1 MRVAIHTL
9 RKIQNSNPDR
19 SQKETSKGPQT
30 VKQNPEILLSTT
42 LKCMVFDKSLAACR
56 KSKQCH
62 NIRKKKSVNRF

>member
-62 NIRKKKSVNRF
+62 NIRKKKISQ